1 VEPCLVVKSGSAAAS
16 ENVAKRPLKFI
27 TLEEKMEVT
36 RGMEGGQSCPTVCKD
51 LNILLQNKC
60 DTNPCTHI

>member
-1 VEPCLVVKSGSAAAS
+1 MSSSKSGHTATS

-27 TLEEKMEVT
+27 TLEEKVEVT
-36 RGMEGGQSCPTVCKD
+36 GGMEGGQSCPTICKD

-60 DTNPCTHI
+60 YTNPCTRT